1 MRKRIVRIAA
11 IVAALILLTGC
22 AAFPRHSD
30 QGQESL
36 TSQQTEDIGQNGE
49 QNGFSLELKSVVYES
64 YTAYATFGL
73 TAPEDTDFS
82 DVLDGHLNVS
92 LGFSDLQ
99 TDIPANVSYEVLD
112 DGDGKNNTLIIV
124 VTIQTVIE
132 QGAPSAFGPGKTCE
146 IVFSE
151 IVKWRHD
158 RENGTGLLA
167 SGQWKF
173 VIELAKA
180 DSGELEL
187 LDSPV
192 STKVWVSRTGVSE
205 SEGMDAIEEVTL
217 TSIRVAP
224 LHVEV
229 SFEMPEPS
237 DSFVGVFIDAA
248 AFAPPPGTDGAEYE
262 NIAIVMKDGTEI
274 SLFQSMGAKDV
285 AILTADS
292 PIVLEEVDCLRM
304 SDGTRIPA
312 K

>member
-22 AAFPRHSD
+22 AAFPQHSD
-30 QGQESL
+30 QSQEPLSG
-36 TSQQTEDIGQNGE
+36 QQTEDIGQNGE

-64 YTAYATFGL
+64 YTAYAIFGL

-82 DVLDGHLNVS
+82 DVLDGHSNVS

-112 DGDGKNNTLIIV
+112 DGDGKSNTLKIV
-124 VTIQTVIE
+124 VSIQPIIR
-132 QGAPSAFGPGKTCE
+132 QGAPSAFGSGKTCE
-146 IVFSE
+146 IVFSDVVYNRGNKKE
-151 IVKWRHD
+151 
-158 RENGTGLLA
+158 LLA

-192 STKVWVSRTGVSE
+192 STKVWVSRTGASE

-217 TSIRVAP
+217 TSVRIAP

-229 SFEMPEPS
+229 SFEIPEPS

-248 AFAPPPGTDGAEYE
+248 AFAPPPGTDEADYE

-274 SLFQSMGAKDV
+274 SLFQSMVAKDV

-304 SDGTRIPA
+304 SDGTRIAA

>member
-22 AAFPRHSD
+22 AAFPQHSD
-30 QGQESL
+30 QSQEPLSG
-36 TSQQTEDIGQNGE
+36 QQTEDVGQNGE
-49 QNGFSLELKSVVYES
+49 QDGFSLELKSVVYES
-64 YTAYATFGL
+64 YTAYAAFGL
-73 TAPEDTDFS
+73 TAPEDRDFS
-82 DVLDGHLNVS
+82 DVLDGHSNVS
-92 LGFSDLQ
+92 LGFSNLQ

-112 DGDGKNNTLIIV
+112 DGDGKSNTLKIV
-124 VTIQTVIE
+124 VSIQPIIR
-132 QGAPSAFGPGKTCE
+132 QGAPSAFGSGKTCE
-146 IVFSE
+146 IVFSD
-151 IVKWRHD
+151 VVYN
-158 RENGTGLLA
+158 RENEKELLA

-173 VIELAKA
+173 VIELAED

-192 STKVWVSRTGVSE
+192 STKVWVSRTGASE

-217 TSIRVAP
+217 TSVRVAP

-248 AFAPPPGTDGAEYE
+248 AFAPPPGTDGADYE

-274 SLFQSMGAKDV
+274 PLFQSMGAKDV

-292 PIVLEEVDCLRM
+292 PIVLEKVDCLRM

>member
-1 MRKRIVRIAA
+1 MRKRIMRIAA

-22 AAFPRHSD
+22 AAFPQHSD
-30 QGQESL
+30 QSQKPLSGQQS
-36 TSQQTEDIGQNGE
+36 EDIGQNGE

-73 TAPEDTDFS
+73 TAPEDIDFS
-82 DVLDGHLNVS
+82 DVLDSHSNVS

-99 TDIPANVSYEVLD
+99 TDIPANVSYEMLD
-112 DGDGKNNTLIIV
+112 DGDGKNNTLKIV
-124 VTIQTVIE
+124 VTIQPVIE
-132 QGAPSAFGPGKTCE
+132 QGAPSAFGSGKTCE
-146 IVFSE
+146 IVFSDVVYSRKNE
-151 IVKWRHD
+151 K
-158 RENGTGLLA
+158 ELLA
-167 SGQWKF
+167 SGQWMF
-173 VIELAKA
+173 VIKLAEA

-192 STKVWVSRTGVSE
+192 STKVWVSRTGASE
-205 SEGMDAIEEVTL
+205 SEGMDTIEDVTL

-229 SFEMPEPS
+229 SFEIPEPS

-248 AFAPPPGTDGAEYE
+248 AFAPPPGTDGADYE

>member
-11 IVAALILLTGC
+11 IAAALILLTGC
-22 AAFPRHSD
+22 AAFPQHSD
-30 QGQESL
+30 QSQEPLSG
-36 TSQQTEDIGQNGE
+36 QQTEDIGQNGE

-73 TAPEDTDFS
+73 TAPEDIDFS
-82 DVLDGHLNVS
+82 DVLDGHSNVS

-99 TDIPANVSYEVLD
+99 TDIPANASYEVLD
-112 DGDGKNNTLIIV
+112 DGDGKSNTLKIV
-124 VTIQTVIE
+124 VSIQPIIR
-132 QGAPSAFGPGKTCE
+132 QGAPSAFGSGKTCE
-146 IVFSE
+146 IVFSD
-151 IVKWRHD
+151 VVYN
-158 RENGTGLLA
+158 RENEKELLA

-173 VIELAKA
+173 VIELAKT

-192 STKVWVSRTGVSE
+192 STKVWVSRTGASE

-217 TSIRVAP
+217 TSVRITP

-248 AFAPPPGTDGAEYE
+248 AFAPPPGTDGADYE

-292 PIVLEEVDCLRM
+292 PIVLEEVDGLRM

>member
-22 AAFPRHSD
+22 AAFPQHLD
-30 QGQESL
+30 QSQEPLSG
-36 TSQQTEDIGQNGE
+36 QQTEDIGQNGE

-64 YTAYATFGL
+64 YTAYAAFGL

-82 DVLDGHLNVS
+82 DVLDGHSNVS

-99 TDIPANVSYEVLD
+99 TDIPANVSYEILD
-112 DGDGKNNTLIIV
+112 DGNGKNNTLKIV
-124 VTIQTVIE
+124 VTIQPVIE
-132 QGAPSAFGPGKTCE
+132 QGAPSAFGSGKTCE
-146 IVFSE
+146 IVFSD
-151 IVKWRHD
+151 VVYN
-158 RENGTGLLA
+158 RENEKAQLA

-192 STKVWVSRTGVSE
+192 SMKVWVSRTGASGL
-205 SEGMDAIEEVTL
+205 EGMDAIEEVTL
-217 TSIRVAP
+217 TSVRVAP
-224 LHVEV
+224 LHVKV
-229 SFEMPEPS
+229 SFEIPEPS

-248 AFAPPPGTDGAEYE
+248 AFAPPPGTDGADYE
-262 NIAIVMKDGTEI
+262 NIAIVMKDGTEV

-304 SDGTRIPA
+304 SDGTRIAA

>member
-11 IVAALILLTGC
+11 IAAALILLTGC
-22 AAFPRHSD
+22 AAFPQLSA
-30 QGQESL
+30 QSQEPLSG
-36 TSQQTEDIGQNGE
+36 QQTEDIGQNGE

-73 TAPEDTDFS
+73 TAPEDRDFS
-82 DVLDGHLNVS
+82 DVLDGHSNMS

-99 TDIPANVSYEVLD
+99 TDIPANISYEVLD
-112 DGDGKNNTLIIV
+112 DGDRKSNTLKFVVSIQPIIR
-124 VTIQTVIE
+124 
-132 QGAPSAFGPGKTCE
+132 QGAPSAFGSGKTCE
-146 IVFSE
+146 IVFSD
-151 IVKWRHD
+151 VVYN
-158 RENGTGLLA
+158 RENEKELLA

-192 STKVWVSRTGVSE
+192 STKVWVSRTGASE
-205 SEGMDAIEEVTL
+205 SEGMDAIDAVTL
-217 TSIRVAP
+217 TSVRITP

-229 SFEMPEPS
+229 SFEKPEPA

-248 AFAPPPGTDGAEYE
+248 TFAPPPGTDGADYE

-285 AILTADS
+285 AILTASS

>member
-22 AAFPRHSD
+22 AAFPQHSA
-30 QGQESL
+30 QSQEPLSG
-36 TSQQTEDIGQNGE
+36 QQTEDIGQNGE

-73 TAPEDTDFS
+73 TAPEDRDFS
-82 DVLDGHLNVS
+82 DVLDSHSNVS
-92 LGFSDLQ
+92 LWFSDLQ
-99 TDIPANVSYEVLD
+99 TDIPANISYEVLD
-112 DGDGKNNTLIIV
+112 DGDRKSNTLKIV
-124 VTIQTVIE
+124 VSIQPIIR

-146 IVFSE
+146 IVFSD
-151 IVKWRHD
+151 VVYN
-158 RENGTGLLA
+158 RENEKELLA

-229 SFEMPEPS
+229 SFEIPEPS

-248 AFAPPPGTDGAEYE
+248 AFAPPPDTDGADYE
-262 NIAIVMKDGTEI
+262 NIAIVMKDGAEI

-292 PIVLEEVDCLRM
+292 PIVLEEVDCLRV

>member
-11 IVAALILLTGC
+11 IVAVLILLTGC
-22 AAFPRHSD
+22 AAFPWHSD
-30 QGQESL
+30 QGQEPLSG
-36 TSQQTEDIGQNGE
+36 QQTEDIGQNGE

-64 YTAYATFGL
+64 CTAYAAFGL
-73 TAPEDTDFS
+73 TAPEDIDFS
-82 DVLDGHLNVS
+82 DVLDGHSNGS
-92 LGFSDLQ
+92 LGFSALQ
-99 TDIPANVSYEVLD
+99 TDIPANVSYEMLD
-112 DGDGKNNTLIIV
+112 DGDGKSNTLKIV
-124 VTIQTVIE
+124 VSIQPIIS

-146 IVFSE
+146 IVFGDVVYNQKNE
-151 IVKWRHD
+151 K
-158 RENGTGLLA
+158 ELLA

-173 VIELAKA
+173 VIELAEA

-187 LDSPV
+187 LNSPV
-192 STKVWVSRTGVSE
+192 SAKVWVSRTGASE
-205 SEGMDAIEEVTL
+205 SEGMDAIEDVTL
-217 TSIRVAP
+217 TSVRITP

-248 AFAPPPGTDGAEYE
+248 TFAPPPGTDGADYE

-285 AILTADS
+285 AILTASS

-304 SDGTRIPA
+304 SDGTRMPA

>member
-1 MRKRIVRIAA
+1 MRKRIVWIAA
-11 IVAALILLTGC
+11 IAAVLIMLAGC
-22 AAFPRHSD
+22 VAFPRRSD
-30 QGQESL
+30 QGQEPLSG
-36 TSQQTEDIGQNGE
+36 QQAEDIGQNGE

-73 TAPEDTDFS
+73 TAPEDRDFS
-82 DVLDGHLNVS
+82 DVLDGHSNGS
-92 LGFSDLQ
+92 LGFSVLQ

-112 DGDGKNNTLIIV
+112 DGDGKSNTLKIAV
-124 VTIQTVIE
+124 SIQPVIE

-146 IVFSE
+146 IVFSD
-151 IVKWRHD
+151 VVYH
-158 RENGTGLLA
+158 REDEKELLA

-180 DSGELEL
+180 DSGEREL

-192 STKVWVSRTGVSE
+192 SAKVWVSRTGEVE
-205 SEGMDAIEEVTL
+205 SERMDAIEDVTL
-217 TSIRVAP
+217 TSVRITP

-229 SFEMPEPS
+229 SFETPEPA

-248 AFAPPPGTDGAEYE
+248 TFAPPPGTDGADYE

-285 AILTADS
+285 AILTASS

>member
-11 IVAALILLTGC
+11 IVSALILLTGC
-22 AAFPRHSD
+22 AAFPQHSD
-30 QGQESL
+30 QSQEPLSG
-36 TSQQTEDIGQNGE
+36 QQTEDIGQNGE
-49 QNGFSLELKSVVYES
+49 QDGFSLELKSVVYES
-64 YTAYATFGL
+64 YTAYAAFGL
-73 TAPEDTDFS
+73 TAPEDRDFS
-82 DVLDGHLNVS
+82 DVLDGHSNVS

-112 DGDGKNNTLIIV
+112 DGDGKSNTLKIV
-124 VTIQTVIE
+124 VSIQPIIR
-132 QGAPSAFGPGKTCE
+132 QGAPSAFGSGKTCE
-146 IVFSE
+146 IVFSDVVYGRKNE
-151 IVKWRHD
+151 K
-158 RENGTGLLA
+158 ELLA

-173 VIELAKA
+173 VIELAEA

-192 STKVWVSRTGVSE
+192 SAKVWVSRTGASE
-205 SEGMDAIEEVTL
+205 LEGIDAIEEVTL
-217 TSIRVAP
+217 TSVCVAP

-229 SFEMPEPS
+229 SFEIPEPS

-248 AFAPPPGTDGAEYE
+248 AFAPPPGTDGADYE

-292 PIVLEEVDCLRM
+292 PIVLEEVDGLRM

>member
-22 AAFPRHSD
+22 AAFPQHSD
-30 QGQESL
+30 QSQEPLSG
-36 TSQQTEDIGQNGE
+36 QQTENIGQNGE
-49 QNGFSLELKSVVYES
+49 QDRFSLELKSVVYES

-82 DVLDGHLNVS
+82 DVLDGHSNVS

-99 TDIPANVSYEVLD
+99 TNIPANVSYEVLD
-112 DGDGKNNTLIIV
+112 DGDGKSNTLKIV
-124 VTIQTVIE
+124 VSIQPIIR
-132 QGAPSAFGPGKTCE
+132 QGAPSAFGSGKTCE
-146 IVFSE
+146 IVFSD
-151 IVKWRHD
+151 VVYN
-158 RENGTGLLA
+158 RENEKELLA

-180 DSGELEL
+180 NSGELEL

-192 STKVWVSRTGVSE
+192 STKVWVSRTGASE

-217 TSIRVAP
+217 TSVRVAP

-248 AFAPPPGTDGAEYE
+248 AFAPPPGTDGADYE

-292 PIVLEEVDCLRM
+292 PIVLEKVDGLRV
-304 SDGTRIPA
+304 SDGTRIPS

>member
-1 MRKRIVRIAA
+1 MKQIAQITA
-11 IVAALILLTGC
+11 IVAVLILLTGC
-22 AAFPRHSD
+22 AAFPQRSD
-30 QGQESL
+30 QSQEPLSDR
-36 TSQQTEDIGQNGE
+36 QTEDIGQNGE

-73 TAPEDTDFS
+73 TAPEDIDFS
-82 DVLDGHLNVS
+82 DVLDGHSNGS
-92 LGFSDLQ
+92 LGFSDCQ
-99 TDIPANVSYEVLD
+99 ADIPANVSYEVLD
-112 DGDGKNNTLIIV
+112 DGDGKNNTLKIV
-124 VTIQTVIE
+124 VSIQPIIS
-132 QGAPSAFGPGKTCE
+132 QGAPSAFGSGKTCE
-146 IVFSE
+146 IVFSD
-151 IVKWRHD
+151 VVYH
-158 RENGTGLLA
+158 RENEKELLA

-173 VIELAKA
+173 VIELTEA

-192 STKVWVSRTGVSE
+192 STKVWGSRTGASE
-205 SEGMDAIEEVTL
+205 SEGIDAIEEVTL

-229 SFEMPEPS
+229 SFEIPEPS
-237 DSFVGVFIDAA
+237 DSFVGIFIDAA
-248 AFAPPPGTDGAEYE
+248 AFAPPPGTDGADYE

>member
-22 AAFPRHSD
+22 AAFPQHSD
-30 QGQESL
+30 QNQEPLSG
-36 TSQQTEDIGQNGE
+36 QQTENIGQNRE

-64 YTAYATFGL
+64 YTAYATFAL
-73 TAPEDTDFS
+73 TAPEDRDFS
-82 DVLDGHLNVS
+82 DVLDGHSNVS

-112 DGDGKNNTLIIV
+112 DGDEKNSTLKIV
-124 VTIQTVIE
+124 VTIQPVIE
-132 QGAPSAFGPGKTCE
+132 QGAPSAFGSGKTCE
-146 IVFSE
+146 IVFSD
-151 IVKWRHD
+151 VVYN
-158 RENGTGLLA
+158 REYEKTLLA

-192 STKVWVSRTGVSE
+192 STKVWVSRTGASE
-205 SEGMDAIEEVTL
+205 AEGMDAIEDVTL
-217 TSIRVAP
+217 TSIRITP

-229 SFEMPEPS
+229 SFEIPEPS

-248 AFAPPPGTDGAEYE
+248 AFAPPPGTDGADYE

>member
-22 AAFPRHSD
+22 AAFPQHSD
-30 QGQESL
+30 QSQEPLSG
-36 TSQQTEDIGQNGE
+36 QQTENIGQNGE

-73 TAPEDTDFS
+73 TAPEDRDFS
-82 DVLDGHLNVS
+82 DVLDSHSNVS

-99 TDIPANVSYEVLD
+99 TDIPANVSYEILD
-112 DGDGKNNTLIIV
+112 DGDGKSNTLKIV
-124 VTIQTVIE
+124 VSIQPIIR
-132 QGAPSAFGPGKTCE
+132 QGAPSAFGSGKTCE
-146 IVFSE
+146 IVFSD
-151 IVKWRHD
+151 VVYN
-158 RENGTGLLA
+158 RENEKELLA

-192 STKVWVSRTGVSE
+192 STKVWVSRTGASE
-205 SEGMDAIEEVTL
+205 SEGIDAIEEVTL
-217 TSIRVAP
+217 TSVRVAP

-229 SFEMPEPS
+229 SFEIPEPS

-248 AFAPPPGTDGAEYE
+248 AFAPPPGTDGADYE

-292 PIVLEEVDCLRM
+292 PIVLEKVDGLRM

>member
-1 MRKRIVRIAA
+1 MRKRIVWIAA
-11 IVAALILLTGC
+11 IAAVLILLTGC
-22 AAFPRHSD
+22 VAFPWHSD
-30 QGQESL
+30 QGQELLSG
-36 TSQQTEDIGQNGE
+36 SQTEGTNGE
-49 QNGFSLELKSVVYES
+49 QNGFSLGLKSVVYES
-64 YTAYATFGL
+64 CTAYATFGL
-73 TAPEDTDFS
+73 TAPEDIDFS
-82 DVLDGHLNVS
+82 DVLDGHSDVS
-92 LGFSDLQ
+92 LGFSDCQ

-112 DGDGKNNTLIIV
+112 NGDGKSNTLKIV
-124 VTIQTVIE
+124 VSIQPIIS
-132 QGAPSAFGPGKTCE
+132 QGAPSAFGSGKTCE
-146 IVFSE
+146 IVFSD
-151 IVKWRHD
+151 VVYN
-158 RENGTGLLA
+158 RENEKELLA

-180 DSGELEL
+180 DSGEREL

-192 STKVWVSRTGVSE
+192 SAKVWVGRTGTPE
-205 SEGMDAIEEVTL
+205 LEAMGAIEEVTL
-217 TSIRVAP
+217 TSIRITP

-248 AFAPPPGTDGAEYE
+248 AFAPPPGTDGADYE

>member
-22 AAFPRHSD
+22 ATFPQHSD
-30 QGQESL
+30 QSQEPLSG
-36 TSQQTEDIGQNGE
+36 QQTENIVQNGE

-64 YTAYATFGL
+64 YMAYATFGL
-73 TAPEDTDFS
+73 TAPEDIDFS
-82 DVLDGHLNVS
+82 DVLDSHSNVS

-99 TDIPANVSYEVLD
+99 TGIPANVSYEVLD
-112 DGDGKNNTLIIV
+112 DGNEKNSTLKIV
-124 VTIQTVIE
+124 VTIQPVIE
-132 QGAPSAFGPGKTCE
+132 QGAPSAFGSGKTCE
-146 IVFSE
+146 IVFSDVVYNRKNE
-151 IVKWRHD
+151 K
-158 RENGTGLLA
+158 ELLA

-192 STKVWVSRTGVSE
+192 STKVWVSRTGASE

-217 TSIRVAP
+217 TSVRIMP

-229 SFEMPEPS
+229 SFEIPEPS

-248 AFAPPPGTDGAEYE
+248 AFAPPPGTDGADYE

-304 SDGTRIPA
+304 SDGTWIPA

>member
-22 AAFPRHSD
+22 AAFPQHSD
-30 QGQESL
+30 QSQEPLSG
-36 TSQQTEDIGQNGE
+36 QQTEDIGQNGE
-49 QNGFSLELKSVVYES
+49 QDGFSLELKSVVYES
-64 YTAYATFGL
+64 YTAYAAFGL

-82 DVLDGHLNVS
+82 DVLDSHSNVS

-112 DGDGKNNTLIIV
+112 DGDGKTNTLKIV
-124 VTIQTVIE
+124 VTIQPVIE
-132 QGAPSAFGPGKTCE
+132 QGAPSAFGSGKTCE
-146 IVFSE
+146 IVFSD
-151 IVKWRHD
+151 VVYN
-158 RENGTGLLA
+158 RENEKELLA
-167 SGQWKF
+167 SGQRKF

-192 STKVWVSRTGVSE
+192 STKVWVSRTGASE
-205 SEGMDAIEEVTL
+205 SEGMDAIEEVIL
-217 TSIRVAP
+217 TSVRVMP

-248 AFAPPPGTDGAEYE
+248 AFAPPPGTGGADYE
-262 NIAIVMKDGTEI
+262 NIAIMMKDGAEI

-285 AILTADS
+285 AILSADS

>member
-1 MRKRIVRIAA
+1 M
-11 IVAALILLTGC
+11 
-22 AAFPRHSD
+22 
-30 QGQESL
+30 
-36 TSQQTEDIGQNGE
+36 
-49 QNGFSLELKSVVYES
+49 
-64 YTAYATFGL
+64 
-73 TAPEDTDFS
+73 
-82 DVLDGHLNVS
+82 S

-112 DGDGKNNTLIIV
+112 DGDGKNNALKIV
-124 VTIQTVIE
+124 VTIQPVIE
-132 QGAPSAFGPGKTCE
+132 QGAPSAFGSGKTCE
-146 IVFSE
+146 IVFSDVVYNWE
-151 IVKWRHD
+151 YEK
-158 RENGTGLLA
+158 TLLA
-167 SGQWKF
+167 SGHWKF
-173 VIELAKA
+173 VIELAEA
-180 DSGELEL
+180 DSGELDL
-187 LDSPV
+187 LNSPV
-192 STKVWVSRTGVSE
+192 STKVWVSRTGASE

-217 TSIRVAP
+217 TSVRVMP

-229 SFEMPEPS
+229 SFEIPEPS

-248 AFAPPPGTDGAEYE
+248 AFAPPPGTDEADYE

>member
-22 AAFPRHSD
+22 VAFPRRSD
-30 QGQESL
+30 QSQEPLSG
-36 TSQQTEDIGQNGE
+36 QQTEDIGQNGE
-49 QNGFSLELKSVVYES
+49 QNGFSLELKSVVYKS

-82 DVLDGHLNVS
+82 DVLDSHSNVS
-92 LGFSDLQ
+92 LGFSDCQ

-112 DGDGKNNTLIIV
+112 DEDGKRNTPKIV
-124 VTIQTVIE
+124 VSIQPIIR
-132 QGAPSAFGPGKTCE
+132 QGAPSAFGSGKNCE
-146 IVFSE
+146 IVFSD
-151 IVKWRHD
+151 VVYN
-158 RENGTGLLA
+158 RENEKELLA

-192 STKVWVSRTGVSE
+192 STKVWVSRTSASE
-205 SEGMDAIEEVTL
+205 SEGMDAIEDVTL
-217 TSIRVAP
+217 TSVRVMP

-229 SFEMPEPS
+229 SFEIPEPS

-248 AFAPPPGTDGAEYE
+248 TFAPPPGSDGADYE

>member
-11 IVAALILLTGC
+11 IVAVLILLTGC
-22 AAFPRHSD
+22 AAFPWHSD
-30 QGQESL
+30 QGQELLSG
-36 TSQQTEDIGQNGE
+36 SQTEDTNGE

-64 YTAYATFGL
+64 CTAYAAFGL
-73 TAPEDTDFS
+73 TAPEDIDFS
-82 DVLDGHLNVS
+82 DVLDGRQDGS

-99 TDIPANVSYEVLD
+99 MDIPANVSYEVLD
-112 DGDGKNNTLIIV
+112 DGDGKSNTLKIV
-124 VTIQTVIE
+124 VTIQPVIA
-132 QGAPSAFGPGKTCE
+132 QGAPSAFGSGKTCE
-146 IVFSE
+146 IVFSD
-151 IVKWRHD
+151 VVYH
-158 RENGTGLLA
+158 RENEKELLA

-173 VIELAKA
+173 VIELAEA

-192 STKVWVSRTGVSE
+192 SAKVWVSRTGASE
-205 SEGMDAIEEVTL
+205 SKGMDAIEEVTL
-217 TSIRVAP
+217 TSVHVTP

-229 SFEMPEPS
+229 SFEKPEPA

-248 AFAPPPGTDGAEYE
+248 TFAPPPGTDGVDYE

-274 SLFQSMGAKDV
+274 SLFQSTGAKDV
-285 AILTADS
+285 AILTASS

-304 SDGTRIPA
+304 SDGTRISA

>member
-30 QGQESL
+30 QSQEPLS
-36 TSQQTEDIGQNGE
+36 SQQTEDIGQNGE
-49 QNGFSLELKSVVYES
+49 QNGFSLKLKSVVYES
-64 YTAYATFGL
+64 YTAYAAFGL
-73 TAPEDTDFS
+73 TAPEDRDFS
-82 DVLDGHLNVS
+82 DVLDSHSNVS

-112 DGDGKNNTLIIV
+112 DGDGKNNTLKIV
-124 VTIQTVIE
+124 VTIQPVIE
-132 QGAPSAFGPGKTCE
+132 QGAPSAFGSGKTCE
-146 IVFSE
+146 IVFSD
-151 IVKWRHD
+151 VVYN
-158 RENGTGLLA
+158 RENEKELLA
-167 SGQWKF
+167 SSQWKF

-192 STKVWVSRTGVSE
+192 STKVWVSRTGASE

-217 TSIRVAP
+217 TSVRITP

-248 AFAPPPGTDGAEYE
+248 TFAPPPGTDGADYE

-292 PIVLEEVDCLRM
+292 PIVLEEVDGLRM
-304 SDGTRIPA
+304 SDGIRIPA

>member
-22 AAFPRHSD
+22 AAFPQHSD
-30 QGQESL
+30 QSQEPLSG
-36 TSQQTEDIGQNGE
+36 QQTENIGQNGE

-82 DVLDGHLNVS
+82 DVLDGHSNMS
-92 LGFSDLQ
+92 LGFSDLR

-112 DGDGKNNTLIIV
+112 DGDGKSNTLKIV
-124 VTIQTVIE
+124 VSIQPIIR
-132 QGAPSAFGPGKTCE
+132 QGAPSAFGSGKTCE
-146 IVFSE
+146 IVFSD
-151 IVKWRHD
+151 VVYN
-158 RENGTGLLA
+158 RENEKELLA

-192 STKVWVSRTGVSE
+192 STKVWVSRTGASE

-217 TSIRVAP
+217 TSVRVMP
-224 LHVEV
+224 LHVKV
-229 SFEMPEPS
+229 SFEIPEPS

-248 AFAPPPGTDGAEYE
+248 AFAPPPGTDGADYE

>member
-22 AAFPRHSD
+22 AAFPQHSD
-30 QGQESL
+30 QSQEPLSG
-36 TSQQTEDIGQNGE
+36 QQTEDIGQNGE

-64 YTAYATFGL
+64 YTAYAVFDL
-73 TAPEDTDFS
+73 TVPEEKDFS
-82 DVLDGHLNVS
+82 DVLDSHSNVS

-99 TDIPANVSYEVLD
+99 TDIPANVSYEILD
-112 DGDGKNNTLIIV
+112 DGDEKNSTLKIV
-124 VTIQTVIE
+124 VTIQPVIE
-132 QGAPSAFGPGKTCE
+132 QGAPSAFGSGKTCE
-146 IVFSE
+146 IVFSDVVYNRVYE
-151 IVKWRHD
+151 K
-158 RENGTGLLA
+158 ELLV

-173 VIELAKA
+173 VIELAEA

-192 STKVWVSRTGVSE
+192 STKVWVSRTGASE
-205 SEGMDAIEEVTL
+205 SEGMDTIEDVTL
-217 TSIRVAP
+217 TSIRITP
-224 LHVEV
+224 LHMEV

-248 AFAPPPGTDGAEYE
+248 AFAPPPGTDGADYE

-292 PIVLEEVDCLRM
+292 PIVLEKVDCLRM

>member
-22 AAFPRHSD
+22 AAFPQHLD
-30 QGQESL
+30 QSQEPLS
-36 TSQQTEDIGQNGE
+36 SQQTEDIGQNGE

-73 TAPEDTDFS
+73 TAPEDRDFS
-82 DVLDGHLNVS
+82 DVLDGPSNMS

-112 DGDGKNNTLIIV
+112 DGDGKSNTLKIV
-124 VTIQTVIE
+124 VSIQPIIR
-132 QGAPSAFGPGKTCE
+132 QGAPSAFGSGKTCE
-146 IVFSE
+146 IVFGD
-151 IVKWRHD
+151 VVYN
-158 RENGTGLLA
+158 RENEKELLA

-192 STKVWVSRTGVSE
+192 SAKVWVSRTGASE
-205 SEGMDAIEEVTL
+205 AEGMDAIEDVTL
-217 TSIRVAP
+217 TSIRITP

-229 SFEMPEPS
+229 SFEIPEPS

-248 AFAPPPGTDGAEYE
+248 AFAPPPCTDGADYE

-292 PIVLEEVDCLRM
+292 PIVLEEVDGLRM

>member
-22 AAFPRHSD
+22 AAFPQHSD
-30 QGQESL
+30 QSQEPLSG
-36 TSQQTEDIGQNGE
+36 QQTEDIGQNGE
-49 QNGFSLELKSVVYES
+49 QDGFSLELKSVVYES
-64 YTAYATFGL
+64 YTAYAAFSL
-73 TAPEDTDFS
+73 TAPEDRDFS
-82 DVLDGHLNVS
+82 DVLDGLSNIS

-112 DGDGKNNTLIIV
+112 DGDGKNNTLKIV
-124 VTIQTVIE
+124 VTIQPVIE
-132 QGAPSAFGPGKTCE
+132 QGAPSAFGSGKTCE
-146 IVFSE
+146 IVFSD
-151 IVKWRHD
+151 VVYN
-158 RENGTGLLA
+158 RENEKELLA

-173 VIELAKA
+173 VIELAKT

-192 STKVWVSRTGVSE
+192 STKVWVSRTGASE
-205 SEGMDAIEEVTL
+205 SEGMDAIEEVAL
-217 TSIRVAP
+217 TSVRIAP

-229 SFEMPEPS
+229 SFVMPEPS

-248 AFAPPPGTDGAEYE
+248 AFAPPPGTDRADYE

>member
-22 AAFPRHSD
+22 AAFPQHSA
-30 QGQESL
+30 QSQEPLSG
-36 TSQQTEDIGQNGE
+36 QQTEDIGQNGE

-64 YTAYATFGL
+64 YTAYAAFGL

-82 DVLDGHLNVS
+82 DVLDGHSNVS

-112 DGDGKNNTLIIV
+112 DGDGKSNTLKIV
-124 VTIQTVIE
+124 VTIQPVIE
-132 QGAPSAFGPGKTCE
+132 QGAPSAFGSGKTCE
-146 IVFSE
+146 IVFSD
-151 IVKWRHD
+151 VVYN
-158 RENGTGLLA
+158 REYEKTLLA

-192 STKVWVSRTGVSE
+192 STKVWVSRTGASE
-205 SEGMDAIEEVTL
+205 SEGMDAIEDVTL
-217 TSIRVAP
+217 TSVRVMP

-237 DSFVGVFIDAA
+237 GSFVGVFIDAA
-248 AFAPPPGTDGAEYE
+248 AFAPPPGSDGADYE

>member
-11 IVAALILLTGC
+11 ILAALILLTGC

-30 QGQESL
+30 QGQEPL
-36 TSQQTEDIGQNGE
+36 TSQQTKDIGQNGE

-73 TAPEDTDFS
+73 TAPEDRDFS
-82 DVLDGHLNVS
+82 DVLDGPSNMS

-112 DGDGKNNTLIIV
+112 DGDGKSNTLKIV
-124 VTIQTVIE
+124 VSIQPIIR
-132 QGAPSAFGPGKTCE
+132 QGAPSAFGSGKTCE
-146 IVFSE
+146 IVFGD
-151 IVKWRHD
+151 VVYN
-158 RENGTGLLA
+158 RENEKELLA

-192 STKVWVSRTGVSE
+192 SAKVWVSRTGASE
-205 SEGMDAIEEVTL
+205 AEGMDAIEDVTL
-217 TSIRVAP
+217 TSIRITP

-229 SFEMPEPS
+229 SFEIPEPS

-248 AFAPPPGTDGAEYE
+248 AFAPPPGTDGADYE

>member
-22 AAFPRHSD
+22 AAFPQHAD
-30 QGQESL
+30 QSQEPLSG
-36 TSQQTEDIGQNGE
+36 QQTEDIGQNGE

-64 YTAYATFGL
+64 YTAYAVFDL
-73 TAPEDTDFS
+73 TVPEEKDFS
-82 DVLDGHLNVS
+82 DILDSHSNVS

-99 TDIPANVSYEVLD
+99 TDIPANVSYEILD
-112 DGDGKNNTLIIV
+112 DGDEKNSTLKIV
-124 VTIQTVIE
+124 VTIQPVIE
-132 QGAPSAFGPGKTCE
+132 QGAPSAFGSGKTCE
-146 IVFSE
+146 IVFSDVVYNRVYE
-151 IVKWRHD
+151 K
-158 RENGTGLLA
+158 ELLV

-173 VIELAKA
+173 VIELAEA

-192 STKVWVSRTGVSE
+192 STKVWVSRTGASE
-205 SEGMDAIEEVTL
+205 SEGMDTIEDVTL
-217 TSIRVAP
+217 TSIRITP
-224 LHVEV
+224 LHMEV

-248 AFAPPPGTDGAEYE
+248 AFAPPPGTDGADYE

-292 PIVLEEVDCLRM
+292 PIVLEKVDCLRM

>member
-1 MRKRIVRIAA
+1 MRKLIVRIAA

-22 AAFPRHSD
+22 AAFPQHSD
-30 QGQESL
+30 QSQEPLSG
-36 TSQQTEDIGQNGE
+36 QQTEDIGQNGE

-64 YTAYATFGL
+64 YAAYATFSL
-73 TAPEDTDFS
+73 TAPEDRDFS
-82 DVLDGHLNVS
+82 DVLDGHSNVS
-92 LGFSDLQ
+92 LWFSDLQ
-99 TDIPANVSYEVLD
+99 TDIPANVFYEVLD
-112 DGDGKNNTLIIV
+112 DGDGKSNTLKIV
-124 VTIQTVIE
+124 VSIQPIIR
-132 QGAPSAFGPGKTCE
+132 QGAPSVFGSGKTCE
-146 IVFSE
+146 IVFSD
-151 IVKWRHD
+151 VVYN
-158 RENGTGLLA
+158 REYEKTLLA

-173 VIELAKA
+173 VIELAEA

-192 STKVWVSRTGVSE
+192 STKVWVSRTGASE

-217 TSIRVAP
+217 TSVRVMP
-224 LHVEV
+224 LHVKV
-229 SFEMPEPS
+229 SFEIPEPS

-248 AFAPPPGTDGAEYE
+248 AFAPPHGTDGADYK

-304 SDGTRIPA
+304 SDSTRIPA

>member
-22 AAFPRHSD
+22 AAFPQHSD
-30 QGQESL
+30 QSQEPLSG
-36 TSQQTEDIGQNGE
+36 QQTENIGQNGE
-49 QNGFSLELKSVVYES
+49 QDGFSLELKSVVYES

-73 TAPEDTDFS
+73 TAPEDIDFS
-82 DVLDGHLNVS
+82 DVLDSHSNVS
-92 LGFSDLQ
+92 LGFSDCQ

-112 DGDGKNNTLIIV
+112 DGDGKNNTLKIA
-124 VTIQTVIE
+124 VTIQPIIR
-132 QGAPSAFGPGKTCE
+132 QGAPSAFGSGKTCE
-146 IVFSE
+146 IVFSDVVYNRANE
-151 IVKWRHD
+151 K
-158 RENGTGLLA
+158 ELLA

-173 VIELAKA
+173 VIELAEA

-192 STKVWVSRTGVSE
+192 STKVWVSRTGASE

-217 TSIRVAP
+217 TSVRVMP

-229 SFEMPEPS
+229 SFGMPEPS

-248 AFAPPPGTDGAEYE
+248 AFAPPPGTDGADYE

>member
-22 AAFPRHSD
+22 AAFPQHSD
-30 QGQESL
+30 QSQEPLSG
-36 TSQQTEDIGQNGE
+36 QQTENIGQNGE

-73 TAPEDTDFS
+73 TAPEDRDFS
-82 DVLDGHLNVS
+82 DVLDGHSNAS
-92 LGFSDLQ
+92 LGFSDCQ

-112 DGDGKNNTLIIV
+112 DGDGKSNTLKIV
-124 VTIQTVIE
+124 VSIQPIIR
-132 QGAPSAFGPGKTCE
+132 QGAPSAFGSGKTCE
-146 IVFSE
+146 IVFSD
-151 IVKWRHD
+151 VVYN
-158 RENGTGLLA
+158 RENEKELLA

-173 VIELAKA
+173 VIELAEA

-192 STKVWVSRTGVSE
+192 SAKVWVSRTGASE

-217 TSIRVAP
+217 TSVRVMP

-229 SFEMPEPS
+229 SFEIPEPS

-248 AFAPPPGTDGAEYE
+248 AFAPPPGTDGADYE

>member
-22 AAFPRHSD
+22 AAFPQHSA
-30 QGQESL
+30 QSQEPLSG
-36 TSQQTEDIGQNGE
+36 QQTEDIGQNGE

-73 TAPEDTDFS
+73 TAPEDIDFS
-82 DVLDGHLNVS
+82 DVLDGHSNVS

-99 TDIPANVSYEVLD
+99 TGIPANVSYEVLD
-112 DGDGKNNTLIIV
+112 DGDGKSNTLKIV
-124 VTIQTVIE
+124 VSIQPIIR
-132 QGAPSAFGPGKTCE
+132 QGAPSAFGSGKTCE
-146 IVFSE
+146 IVFSD
-151 IVKWRHD
+151 VVYN
-158 RENGTGLLA
+158 RENEKELLA

-192 STKVWVSRTGVSE
+192 STKVWVSRTGASE

-248 AFAPPPGTDGAEYE
+248 AFAPPPGTDRADYE

-274 SLFQSMGAKDV
+274 SLFQSMGAKGV

>member
-11 IVAALILLTGC
+11 IAAALILLTGC

-30 QGQESL
+30 QSQEPLSG
-36 TSQQTEDIGQNGE
+36 QQTEDIGQNGE

-64 YTAYATFGL
+64 YTAYAAFDL

-82 DVLDGHLNVS
+82 DVLDGHSNVS

-112 DGDGKNNTLIIV
+112 DGDGKNNTLKIV
-124 VTIQTVIE
+124 VTIQPVIE
-132 QGAPSAFGPGKTCE
+132 QGAPSAFGSGKTCE
-146 IVFSE
+146 IVFSN
-151 IVKWRHD
+151 VVYN
-158 RENGTGLLA
+158 RENEKELLA

-173 VIELAKA
+173 VIELAEA

-192 STKVWVSRTGVSE
+192 STKVWVSRTGASG

-217 TSIRVAP
+217 TSVRVAP

-229 SFEMPEPS
+229 SFEIPKPS

-248 AFAPPPGTDGAEYE
+248 AFAPPPGTDGADYE

-304 SDGTRIPA
+304 SDGNRIPA

>member
-11 IVAALILLTGC
+11 IVAALILLTGR

-30 QGQESL
+30 QSQEPLSG
-36 TSQQTEDIGQNGE
+36 QQTEDVGQNGE

-73 TAPEDTDFS
+73 TAPEDIDFS
-82 DVLDGHLNVS
+82 DVLDDHSNMS

-112 DGDGKNNTLIIV
+112 DGDGKSNTLKIV
-124 VTIQTVIE
+124 VSIQPIIR
-132 QGAPSAFGPGKTCE
+132 QGAPSAFGSGKTCE
-146 IVFSE
+146 IVFSD
-151 IVKWRHD
+151 VVYN
-158 RENGTGLLA
+158 RENE
-167 SGQWKF
+167 K
-173 VIELAKA
+173 
-180 DSGELEL
+180 EL

-192 STKVWVSRTGVSE
+192 STKVWVSRTGASE
-205 SEGMDAIEEVTL
+205 SEGMDAIEDVTL
-217 TSIRVAP
+217 TSVRVAP

-229 SFEMPEPS
+229 SFEIPEPS

-248 AFAPPPGTDGAEYE
+248 AFAPPPGTDGADYE
-262 NIAIVMKDGTEI
+262 NIAIMMKDGTEI
-274 SLFQSMGAKDV
+274 SLFQSTGAKDV